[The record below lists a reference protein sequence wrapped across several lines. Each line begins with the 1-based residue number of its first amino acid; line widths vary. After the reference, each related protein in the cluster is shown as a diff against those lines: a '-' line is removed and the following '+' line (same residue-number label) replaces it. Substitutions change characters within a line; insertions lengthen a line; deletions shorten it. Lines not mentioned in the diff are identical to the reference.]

1 MMRRILDLFFPLG
14 TKRRN
19 FLFNMK
25 QRSRRFINLVRKG
38 KKDNIA
44 SNAQGNGR
52 IYDKYQNIWLTCD
65 ELTSIQKTIAIH
77 LHLYY
82 KDLLEEMIT
91 YLNNMPFSFDLYV
104 SVVDEVDNNYI
115 ISRLKTIHKVRHVT
129 VQITKNSGRDYGPM
143 MVAFGKKLE
152 KYDYVGHIHTK
163 KSLRMGSSQD
173 HWRRHLLNGV
183 LGSESLIR
191 KVFYLFEHE
200 NIGIFFP
207 DSIDSYPYWAN
218 TWLGAKTL
226 GAQICKELGIP
237 FQDTYQDFSLGSMF
251 WVRTKATREI
261 FHRKWTWDEFGEEKG
276 LNDGTLAYVFERI
289 FVLDSNK
296 NGYDFIC
303 YHEEKNIFYKN
314 YSERNRLD
322 YYAKTKDTLYQKLK
336 NYDVISFDIF
346 DTLITRMIVSPNDI
360 FELINLEISASLL
373 KGDSFSTAR
382 RKAELSI
389 GEKIKPEDPN
399 LDQIYKE
406 LAKIYSLDAKE
417 AEKLK
422 KRELEFE
429 KKFLIP
435 RQDMLSL
442 FNELKEDGKEIIL
455 ISDMYLSKK
464 QLTTILKNCGYTG
477 YRELYVSS
485 ETNMRKDRGDIWPW
499 IKEKYAGKRFIH
511 IGDNEESDIHKLWDC
526 DVENEHIM
534 QGRLLFSHT
543 AYGYMLRNANLSD
556 NIVDSILYGLIINK
570 KWFNSPF
577 KLNRSKGDY
586 AIESLEEFGYVI
598 VGPILLTFLL
608 WVIQES
614 KKEKKEVLLFLA
626 REGYYLHRLFELLA
640 PNVDFD
646 PKRGVYFQTSRRC
659 VSVANIHTEEDIKQ
673 LLDIEFYGNMKDF
686 LFSRFGVEYEDMNFS
701 IILCD
706 DNPSNNRKEVEK
718 AIEKYIPKILKRAK
732 IERKNYLKYIE
743 KILGKSHSN
752 LCVVDL
758 GYSGTTQLYLSKL
771 LNEKISGKY
780 VVVKNKPKPLSIGCK
795 VQSCFNELENDNNH
809 ILYKNALFLECF
821 LTAPN
826 GQLMYF
832 DDKIKPIFVD
842 EKHIHEKFKFL
853 DQIYQGVEELFKDM
867 INFAGKELMN
877 QEINKDYLLKMYQA
891 FLLESDYFIEE
902 NKTIFTFE
910 DSYCRSEEIVIKKQS

>member
-1 MMRRILDLFFPLG
+1 MRKILDRFFPLG

-19 FLFNMK
+19 FLFHMK
-25 QRSRRFINLVRKG
+25 QRCRNLLYRFKRKRNPNSA
-38 KKDNIA
+38 DYI
-44 SNAQGNGR
+44 QGNGK
-52 IYDKYQNIWLTCD
+52 IYDKYQNTWLPCH
-65 ELTSIQKTIAIH
+65 ELKSIHKKIALH

-91 YLNNMPFSFDLYV
+91 YLSNMPFSFDLYV
-104 SVVDEVDNNYI
+104 STVDEKDNDYI
-115 ISRLKTIHKVRHVT
+115 VKRLKTISKVQEVE
-129 VQITKNSGRDYGPM
+129 VKVTKNSGRDYGPM

-163 KSLRMGSSQD
+163 KSLRMGASQD
-173 HWRRHLLNGV
+173 DWRHHLLDGV

-191 KVFYLFEHE
+191 KIFYLFEQE
-200 NIGIFFP
+200 QIGIFFP
-207 DSIDSYPYWAN
+207 DSINTAPYWAN
-218 TWLGAKTL
+218 TWMGVKNLGAK
-226 GAQICKELGIP
+226 ICGELGIP
-237 FQDTYQDFSLGSMF
+237 FQDVYQDFSVGSMF
-251 WVRTKATREI
+251 WVRTEAAKEI
-261 FHRKWTWDEFGEEKG
+261 FHKKWTWEEFGEERG
-276 LNDGTLAYVFERI
+276 LNDGTLAYVFERL

-303 YHEEKNIFYKN
+303 YQKEKNIFYKN

-322 YYAKTKDTLYQKLK
+322 YYVKTKETLYQKLK
-336 NYDVISFDIF
+336 EYDVISFDIF
-346 DTLITRMIVSPNDI
+346 DTLITRMVVSPSDI
-360 FELINLEISASLL
+360 FELLHLEVSPSLL
-373 KGDSFSTAR
+373 KGDSFPTAR

-389 GEKIKPEDPN
+389 GEKIKPEDSN
-399 LDQIYKE
+399 LDQIYEE
-406 LAKIYSLDAKE
+406 LAKIYSLDKKE

-422 KRELEFE
+422 KRELELE

-464 QLTTILKNCGYTG
+464 QLITILKNCGYTG

-511 IGDNEESDIHKLWDC
+511 IGDNEESDIHKLWDF

-534 QGRLLFSHT
+534 QGKHLFSHT

-577 KLNRSKGDY
+577 KLSHSKGDY

-614 KKEKKEVLLFLA
+614 KEDKREVLLFLA
-626 REGYYLHRLFELLA
+626 REGYYLYRLFELLA
-640 PNVDFD
+640 PNVDFN
-646 PKRGVYFQTSRRC
+646 PKRGIYFQTSRRC

-686 LFSRFGVEYEDMNFS
+686 LFSRFGVEYEDKNFA

-706 DNPSNNRKEVEK
+706 DNPSNNRNEVEK
-718 AIEKYIPKILKRAK
+718 AIEKYIPKILKRAEK
-732 IERKNYLKYIE
+732 ERKSYLKYIE
-743 KILGKSHSN
+743 KVIGKDYSK

-758 GYSGTTQLYLSKL
+758 GYSGTTQLYLAKL
-771 LNEKISGKY
+771 LNAKISGKY

-832 DDKIKPIFVD
+832 DEKTKPVFVD
-842 EKHIHEKFKFL
+842 EKHIHEKFEFL
-853 DQIYQGVEELFKDM
+853 NQIYQGVEELFKDM
-867 INFAGKELMN
+867 INLAGKELMN

-891 FLLESDYFIEE
+891 FLLESDHFIEE

-910 DSYCRSEEIVIKKQS
+910 DSYCRSEEIVIEKQS